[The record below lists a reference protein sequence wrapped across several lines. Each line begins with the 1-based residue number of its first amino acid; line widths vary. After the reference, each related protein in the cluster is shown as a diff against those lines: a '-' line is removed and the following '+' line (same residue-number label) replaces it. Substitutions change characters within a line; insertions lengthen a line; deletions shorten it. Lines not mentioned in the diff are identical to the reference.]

1 MIAMCHTDFFQT
13 LRGLAAAEEAP
24 GASRAG
30 HGGRGFGEGN
40 AASAE
45 RLPLRALVLVVFPWN
60 M

>member
-1 MIAMCHTDFFQT
+1 MCHTDFFQT